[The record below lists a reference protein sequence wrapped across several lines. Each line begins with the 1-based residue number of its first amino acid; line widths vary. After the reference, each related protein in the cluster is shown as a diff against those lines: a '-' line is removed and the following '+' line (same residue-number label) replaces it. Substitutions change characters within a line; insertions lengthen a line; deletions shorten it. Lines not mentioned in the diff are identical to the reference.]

1 MELRNNKQHKI
12 TEGPK
17 CISELR
23 QDLVGGDWMIVATG
37 RAKRPNSFTGGRQK
51 FEQNISQC
59 PFEDPQATG
68 HGEPLLIYYQG
79 GQKWSLQVIK
89 NKFPALGQGDCSK
102 TYKEGPYT
110 LMDGTGFHE
119 IIITRDHKKH
129 LALMSIEKVEEVLGA
144 YQERYLMLMDHKCVN
159 YIFVFHNHGKEAG
172 ATIPHPHTL
181 PPGLSLTH
189 TPFPLGL
196 SLTQLPT
203 HPSPWASPSPTYPPT
218 QESAIRE
225 DVLIHCDGQ
234 HFTLL
239 RQPVEPAGPGP
250 GPGSWSG
257 SGLGLGSGYALR
269 SLDDILA
276 AAQAADLVVQINP
289 TTSARKFSLFGILA
303 EP

>member
-196 SLTQLPT
+196 SLTHLPT
-203 HPSPWASPSPTYPPT
+203 HPGISDTGRRAHTLRRAAFHPPAPTRGIRRARARARVRARVRIRVRVRVRVCPP
-218 QESAIRE
+218 
-225 DVLIHCDGQ
+225 
-234 HFTLL
+234 
-239 RQPVEPAGPGP
+239 QP
-250 GPGSWSG
+250 
-257 SGLGLGSGYALR
+257 R
-269 SLDDILA
+269 
-276 AAQAADLVVQINP
+276 
-289 TTSARKFSLFGILA
+289 
-303 EP
+303 